1 MEEVRS
7 DEAAAKV
14 TLNNNTLELFNYDI
28 KDVDLKLFFDKFDWK
43 QLEVIKLV
51 GTGLQDHQF
60 NQLLN
65 YMVRTKV
72 HSVLL
77 PNNDLQEI
85 SLDALINFSSMNSN
99 LKTVSLQRN
108 NINKLNS
115 SVRSK
120 IAMINKKGITLY
132 I

>member
-1 MEEVRS
+1 MV
-7 DEAAAKV
+7 
-14 TLNNNTLELFNYDI
+14 
-28 KDVDLKLFFDKFDWK
+28 
-43 QLEVIKLV
+43 KLV
-51 GTGLQDHQF
+51 GTGLQDSQF

-65 YMVRTKV
+65 YMIKTKV

-85 SLDALINFSSMNSN
+85 SLDALLNFSKMNSN
-99 LKTVSLQRN
+99 LRTVSLQRN

-115 SVRSK
+115 VVKSK
-120 IAMINKKGITLY
+120 INLIGRKGITLY

>member
-1 MEEVRS
+1 MV
-7 DEAAAKV
+7 
-14 TLNNNTLELFNYDI
+14 
-28 KDVDLKLFFDKFDWK
+28 
-43 QLEVIKLV
+43 KLV
-51 GTGLQDHQF
+51 GTGLQDSQF

-65 YMVRTKV
+65 YMIKTKV

-85 SLDALINFSSMNSN
+85 SLDALLNFSKINSN
-99 LKTVSLQRN
+99 LRTVSLQRN

-115 SVRSK
+115 VVRSK
-120 IAMINKKGITLY
+120 INLIGRKGITLY

>member
-1 MEEVRS
+1 M
-7 DEAAAKV
+7 
-14 TLNNNTLELFNYDI
+14 
-28 KDVDLKLFFDKFDWK
+28 
-43 QLEVIKLV
+43 
-51 GTGLQDHQF
+51 GTGLQDSQF

-65 YMVRTKV
+65 YMIKTKV

-85 SLDALINFSSMNSN
+85 SLDALLNFSKMNSN
-99 LKTVSLQRN
+99 LRTVSLQRN

-115 SVRSK
+115 VVRSK
-120 IAMINKKGITLY
+120 INLIGRKGITLY

>member
-1 MEEVRS
+1 M
-7 DEAAAKV
+7 
-14 TLNNNTLELFNYDI
+14 
-28 KDVDLKLFFDKFDWK
+28 KLFFDKFDWK
-43 QLEVIKLV
+43 QLEVVKLV

-85 SLDALINFSSMNSN
+85 SLDALINFSSMNSK

>member
-1 MEEVRS
+1 MV
-7 DEAAAKV
+7 
-14 TLNNNTLELFNYDI
+14 
-28 KDVDLKLFFDKFDWK
+28 
-43 QLEVIKLV
+43 KLV
-51 GTGLQDHQF
+51 GTGLQDSQF

-65 YMVRTKV
+65 YMIKTKV

-85 SLDALINFSSMNSN
+85 SLDALLNFSKINSN

-115 SVRSK
+115 VARSK
-120 IAMINKKGITLY
+120 INLIGRKGITLY

>member
-1 MEEVRS
+1 MV
-7 DEAAAKV
+7 
-14 TLNNNTLELFNYDI
+14 
-28 KDVDLKLFFDKFDWK
+28 
-43 QLEVIKLV
+43 KLV
-51 GTGLQDHQF
+51 GTGLQDSQF

-65 YMVRTKV
+65 YMIKTKV

-85 SLDALINFSSMNSN
+85 SLDALLNFSKMNSN
-99 LKTVSLQRN
+99 LRTVSLQRN

-115 SVRSK
+115 VVRSK
-120 IAMINKKGITLY
+120 INLIGRKGITLY